1 MKNLY
6 LIETNAFRDI
16 VLHDTEEKTATVLY
30 CEEAQDKD
38 FTLKDVEDMS
48 AAQEI
53 FENVD
58 DIEEFYSIDYN
69 NGETQRIIETIENW
83 EG

>member
-6 LIETNAFRDI
+6 LIKTNGFTDI
-16 VLHDTEEKTATVLY
+16 VLHDTEKKAATVLY

-38 FTLKDVEDMS
+38 FTLKDVEDVS
-48 AAQEI
+48 AGEMYFDI
-53 FENVD
+53 E
-58 DIEEFYSIDYN
+58 DIEEMYSIDYN
-69 NGETQRIIETIENW
+69 NPETPRIIDVIVNW